1 MLSHTRSSSN
11 EFVAIDDNCMHC
23 KLGNFHSCCLLLMSQ
38 ISKTCHIETIITKYF
53 HKVKD
58 IHRAMWKLNE
68 DPRVIAENV
77 QSVKIKLRK
86 NRRHPNL
93 TPYICWQGRLACLLH
108 AVRDL
113 NINHFYTPKS
123 PKERGITNV

>member
-1 MLSHTRSSSN
+1 M
-11 EFVAIDDNCMHC
+11 
-23 KLGNFHSCCLLLMSQ
+23 
-38 ISKTCHIETIITKYF
+38 KYF

-93 TPYICWQGRLACLLH
+93 TPCWQGRLACLLH

-113 NINHFYTPKS
+113 NINHFYTQKNPK
-123 PKERGITNV
+123 KEELLMVNSSLYGWHTLQ